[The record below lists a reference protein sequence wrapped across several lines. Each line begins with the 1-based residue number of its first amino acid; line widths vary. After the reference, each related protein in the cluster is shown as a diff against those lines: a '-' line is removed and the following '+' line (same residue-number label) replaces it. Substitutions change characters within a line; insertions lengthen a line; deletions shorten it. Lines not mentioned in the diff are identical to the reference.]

1 MAYRSGLEEKIQADL
16 TRQGVPYEYEVLRIP
31 YTPILKVKHYVPDI
45 TLENGIVIET
55 KGWFISADRQKH
67 KAILE
72 QYPKLDLRF
81 LFSNAHSR
89 LSKTSKTTYAMW
101 CDTLG
106 IKWAH
111 KVVPLSWLT
120 EPVNQAS
127 LEVINQLRRK

>member
-1 MAYRSGLEEKIQADL
+1 MTYRSGLEEKIQAELDGK
-16 TRQGVPYEYEVLRIP
+16 GVPYEYEAIRIP
-31 YTPILKVKHYVPDI
+31 YTPILKVKHYVPDF
-45 TLENGIVIET
+45 TFENGICIES

-72 QYPKLDLRF
+72 QYPALDLRF

-89 LSKTSKTTYAMW
+89 LSKASKTTYAVW

-111 KVVPLSWLT
+111 KVVPAAWLT
-120 EPVNQAS
+120 EPVNHAS
-127 LEVINQLRRK
+127 LEIINQLRRK